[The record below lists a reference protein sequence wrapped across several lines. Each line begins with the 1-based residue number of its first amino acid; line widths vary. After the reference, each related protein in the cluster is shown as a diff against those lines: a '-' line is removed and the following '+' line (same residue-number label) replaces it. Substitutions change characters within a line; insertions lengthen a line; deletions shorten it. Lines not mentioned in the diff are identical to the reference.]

1 MYQIVIPQN
10 LKFTVYVLFFLLSA
24 IAATAQVC
32 NLNCNAHVN
41 ISLDED
47 CQRVIIIDDVLEN
60 PNCTT
65 LTLSLTYPFGTQQ
78 PGSGVVDRSHLG
90 HTFIYRVKDNTCLL
104 YTSRCV

>member
-10 LKFTVYVLFFLLSA
+10 LKFTVYVLFFLLSST
-24 IAATAQVC
+24 AATAQVC

-47 CQRVIIIDDVLEN
+47 CQRVIVIDDVLEN

-65 LTLSLTYPFGTQQ
+65 LAPVSYTHLDVYKRQA
-78 PGSGVVDRSHLG
+78 PG
-90 HTFIYRVKDNTCLL
+90 YRRT
-104 YTSRCV
+104 